1 MKQNKTRKFPKK
13 SKQMSMPPSLTKLRL
28 QAALAGGIAVAVIL
42 FISFYF
48 LLTPLNLHAPMLWIT
63 VFFATLVFALLD
75 NLAFALGCQGYEDEM
90 ANEKTSWRE
99 LTEKRSLLYLVPLV
113 LAVFTILA
121 AISGISAFHAGAY
134 ASLLKVETAVF
145 EEDLAE
151 TLGTDSIALMDTMSA
166 QMLGDRE
173 IGSLSNVV
181 SQYNVSDDYAQID
194 LKGSPKK
201 VAALDYAGFFKWNN
215 NKKEGV
221 PGYVTVDPVSM
232 SASYQEC
239 ASGMIYVPSAYFGQD
254 AARHIR
260 MHYPTI
266 LFGNLHFE
274 IDEEGRPY
282 YVASIYEK
290 TISLFGGRTVTG
302 AVILDPV
309 TGSLTRYDLA
319 DVPAWVDVVYDG
331 DLICEQYN
339 WYGTLQNGFVNSVF
353 GKKGCKQV
361 TTYSSEDDEE
371 SDDVAPT
378 SDYGFVAKDGDIW
391 IYTGITSVNG
401 DSSNIGFLLANERT
415 GETHYY
421 EIAGADEKSAMAAAE
436 GEVQE
441 KGYQASFPSLI
452 NVDGNPTYIMVLKD
466 ASGLV
471 KLYAAVNVEQ
481 YNLVTTAATQTEC
494 MNRYRSLL
502 GLEDTG
508 SGNAPSADG
517 GQTPEEPLA
526 ATDEAVIRIQ
536 DIRYIT
542 IDGNTYIYLIDDK
555 DSLYRAKASEHE
567 EMLLLQ
573 AGDTAAVTYTG
584 KEIVTCVKKASG
596 GINPADG
603 SGSIPS
609 KADAPTD
616 DTAPPADAPAP
627 DGDTTPPADAPAPD
641 RQ

>member
-1 MKQNKTRKFPKK
+1 MKQDKIHKFHKK
-13 SKQMSMPPSLTKLRL
+13 SRRRGTPPTLAKLRL
-28 QAALAGGIAVAVIL
+28 QSALTGAVAAAVIL

-48 LLTPLNLHAPMLWIT
+48 LLTPLNLHAPTLWIT
-63 VFFATLVFALLD
+63 AFLATLVFALFN
-75 NLAFALGCQGYEDEM
+75 NLTFALGCQGYENEM
-90 ANEKTSWRE
+90 ANGKSSWRE
-99 LTEKRSLLYLVPLV
+99 LSEKYSLLYFIPLIL
-113 LAVFTILA
+113 LAFTILA
-121 AISGISAFHAGAY
+121 AFSGISAFHAGAY
-134 ASLLKVETAVF
+134 ASLLKVEDAVF
-145 EEDLAE
+145 EDDLSE

-181 SQYNVSDDYAQID
+181 SQYNVSDDYTQID
-194 LKGSPKK
+194 FNGSPKK

-215 NKKEGV
+215 NKGEGV

-232 SASYQEC
+232 AAAYQEC
-239 ASGMIYVPSAYFGQD
+239 TSGMVYVPSAYFGQD

-260 MHYPTI
+260 MHYPTVM
-266 LFGNLHFE
+266 FGNLHFE
-274 IDEEGRPY
+274 IDEEGHPY
-282 YVASIYEK
+282 YVASVYDK
-290 TISLFGGRTVTG
+290 TISLFGGKTVKGAIILEPSTG
-302 AVILDPV
+302 E
-309 TGSLTRYDLA
+309 LTRYDLA
-319 DVPAWVDVVYDG
+319 DVPVWVDVVYDG

-361 TTYSSEDDEE
+361 TTYYSDDEDE

-378 SDYGFVAKDGDIW
+378 SDYGFVAKDSDIW

-481 YNLVTTAATQTEC
+481 YNLVTTAATQAEC

-502 GLEDTG
+502 GL
-508 SGNAPSADG
+508 GNAAEESTPPADG
-517 GQTPEEPLA
+517 ENAPREPLT

-536 DIRYIT
+536 DILYIT

-555 DSLYRAKASEHE
+555 DGLYRAKASEHE

-573 AGDTAAVTYTG
+573 AGDTAAITYTG
-584 KEIVTCVKKASG
+584 KEIVTCTKKTSG
-596 GINPADG
+596 GIN
-603 SGSIPS
+603 
-609 KADAPTD
+609 TD
-616 DTAPPADAPAP
+616 DALAP
-627 DGDTTPPADAPAPD
+627 DGSTVSSSDGENTGDIQKKLPAVT
-641 RQ
+641 RKTS